1 MSYEYFTMVKASPG
15 FWNKKLIREL
25 RKVTSFEIK
34 KIKDDGIM
42 IITSNKNA
50 LKDIIG
56 ISKDYPDELFQT
68 KIAGEDVYNNYV
80 YLYECCNGDSKLIKE
95 GYEYIFSIEANAF
108 SKLDKD
114 LIKKFEEKV
123 VGIYQKIDRSY
134 TNEVHLNI
142 LFDENQ
148 NEAKDDIEDLSIIV
162 KYRTKNVC
170 LTAEKQ
176 GLTHININVE
186 FFDKQE
192 EHQSPEKE
200 SQNDDGELPF

>member
-25 RKVTSFEIK
+25 RKVTPFEIK
-34 KIKDDGIM
+34 KVKDDGIM
-42 IITSNKNA
+42 IITTNRDA
-50 LKDIIG
+50 LRDIIG

-80 YLYECCNGDSKLIKE
+80 YLYECSNGDSKLIKE

-123 VGIYQKIDRSY
+123 VGIYQKIGQSY

-148 NEAKDDIEDLSIIV
+148 NEEEDDIEDLSIKVI
-162 KYRTKNVC
+162 YRTKNVC
-170 LTAEKQ
+170 LIAEKQ
-176 GLTHININVE
+176 GLTHINIDVD

-192 EHQSPEKE
+192 KRQSPETE
-200 SQNDDGELPF
+200 SQNEDGDLPF

>member
-25 RKVTSFEIK
+25 RKVTPFEIK
-34 KIKDDGIM
+34 KVKDDEIM
-42 IITSNKNA
+42 IITTNRDA
-50 LKDIIG
+50 LRDIIG
-56 ISKDYPDELFQT
+56 ISKDYPNELFQT

-80 YLYECCNGDSKLIKE
+80 YLYECSNGDSKLIKE

-123 VGIYQKIDRSY
+123 VGIYQKVGQSY

-148 NEAKDDIEDLSIIV
+148 NEEENDIEDLSIIV
-162 KYRTKNVC
+162 KYRIKDVC
-170 LTAEKQ
+170 LIAEKQ
-176 GLTHININVE
+176 GLTHINIDVE

-192 EHQSPEKE
+192 KRQSPEKE
-200 SQNDDGELPF
+200 SKNEDGDLPF

>member
-25 RKVTSFEIK
+25 RKVTPFEIK
-34 KIKDDGIM
+34 KVKDDGIM
-42 IITSNKNA
+42 IITTNRDA
-50 LKDIIG
+50 LRDIIG

-80 YLYECCNGDSKLIKE
+80 YLYECSNGDSKLIKE

-123 VGIYQKIDRSY
+123 VGIYQKIGQSY

-148 NEAKDDIEDLSIIV
+148 NEEEDDIEDLSIIV

-170 LTAEKQ
+170 LIAEKQ
-176 GLTHININVE
+176 GLTHINIDVD

-192 EHQSPEKE
+192 KRQSPEKE
-200 SQNDDGELPF
+200 SQNEYGEFPF

>member
-25 RKVTSFEIK
+25 RKVTPFEIK
-34 KIKDDGIM
+34 KVKDDGIM
-42 IITSNKNA
+42 IITTNRDA
-50 LKDIIG
+50 LRDIIG

-68 KIAGEDVYNNYV
+68 KIAGEDIYNNYV
-80 YLYECCNGDSKLIKE
+80 YLYECRNGDSKLIKE

-123 VGIYQKIDRSY
+123 VGIYQKIGQSY

-148 NEAKDDIEDLSIIV
+148 NEEEDDIEDLSIIV
-162 KYRTKNVC
+162 KYGTKNVC

-176 GLTHININVE
+176 GLTHIDVDVE
-186 FFDKQE
+186 FLDKQE

>member
-15 FWNKKLIREL
+15 FWKKKLIREL
-25 RKVTSFEIK
+25 RKVTPFEIK
-34 KIKDDGIM
+34 KVKEDEIM
-42 IITSNKNA
+42 IITTNRDA
-50 LKDIIG
+50 LRDIIG
-56 ISKDYPDELFQT
+56 ISKDYPNEVFQT

-80 YLYECCNGDSKLIKE
+80 YLYECRNGDSKLIKE
-95 GYEYIFSIEANAF
+95 GYEYIFSIEANAL

-123 VGIYQKIDRSY
+123 VGIYQKIGQSHI
-134 TNEVHLNI
+134 NKIHLNI

-148 NEAKDDIEDLSIIV
+148 NEVEDDIEDLSIIV
-162 KYRTKNVC
+162 KYKTKNVC

-176 GLTHININVE
+176 GLTHINIDVE

-192 EHQSPEKE
+192 EYKSPEKE

>member
-25 RKVTSFEIK
+25 RKVTPFEIK
-34 KIKDDGIM
+34 KVKDDGIM
-42 IITSNKNA
+42 IITTNRDA
-50 LKDIIG
+50 LRDIIG

-80 YLYECCNGDSKLIKE
+80 YLYECSNGDSKLIKE

-123 VGIYQKIDRSY
+123 VGIYQKIGQSY

-148 NEAKDDIEDLSIIV
+148 NEEEDDIEDLSIKVI
-162 KYRTKNVC
+162 YSTKNVC
-170 LTAEKQ
+170 LIAEKQ
-176 GLTHININVE
+176 GLTHINIDVD

-192 EHQSPEKE
+192 KRQSPEKE
-200 SQNDDGELPF
+200 SQNEYGEFPF

>member
-25 RKVTSFEIK
+25 RKVTPFEIK

-56 ISKDYPDELFQT
+56 ISKDYPNELFQT

-80 YLYECCNGDSKLIKE
+80 YLYECSNGDSKLIKE
-95 GYEYIFSIEANAF
+95 GYEYIFSIETNAF

-123 VGIYQKIDRSY
+123 VGIYQKIGQSHI
-134 TNEVHLNI
+134 NKIHLNI

-148 NEAKDDIEDLSIIV
+148 NEVEDDIEDLSIIV

-176 GLTHININVE
+176 GLTHINVDVE

-192 EHQSPEKE
+192 KHQSPEKE